1 MNRVLAGQQPFAE
14 QNLDPL
20 ETTALV
26 EVLVVRDEHVPDDG
40 GVAGDEEMTKVRAQC
55 CGISRRLEENA
66 GMRADLVD
74 PGLQEG

>member
-1 MNRVLAGQQPFAE
+1 MKRGLHQAALPEMNGVLAGQQPFAE

-40 GVAGDEEMTKVRAQC
+40 GIARDEEMLAAHLEVREVTVLAC
-55 CGISRRLEENA
+55 EARE
-66 GMRADLVD
+66 
-74 PGLQEG
+74 